1 MAILKLIFITLTLP
15 LLFLHS
21 YVAVSILELQNALK
35 TSEIDATVRRDCS
48 KKLEDCLESEDMES
62 ETQRR
67 LLLMQRRYISY
78 ETLRRDMIPCQKPGS
93 SYYDCGAAQANP
105 YSRGCEIITRCA
117 RGIKVILI
125 SQHFS
130 LSYYSTLSASFAS
143 VPCCFF
149 IICYCLQ
156 MEKSFSNLFWD
167 HFLFICAHLSSICEL
182 NNNDLTRGYLF
193 FFMGVLFLS
202 LYTIYIWYQHQS
214 SNGVHLVSVM
224 IEISFSFIGN
234 GIALIGR
241 WFVPIDNLLWLVI
254 GTCTMFSICVILF
267 CYYLFASGKFKK
279 P

>member
-1 MAILKLIFITLTLP
+1 MANPRQTMDSSKL
-15 LLFLHS
+15 S
-21 YVAVSILELQNALK
+21 
-35 TSEIDATVRRDCS
+35 
-48 KKLEDCLESEDMES
+48 
-62 ETQRR
+62 
-67 LLLMQRRYISY
+67 LLLSMVFYVHS
-78 ETLRRDMIPCQKPGS
+78 
-93 SYYDCGAAQANP
+93 
-105 YSRGCEIITRCA
+105 
-117 RGIKVILI
+117 VILI

-130 LSYYSTLSASFAS
+130 LSYFSTLSASFAS
-143 VPCCFF
+143 VPCCFC
-149 IICYCLQ
+149 IICNCLQ

-193 FFMGVLFLS
+193 FFMGVLLLS

-214 SNGVHLVSVM
+214 SNGVHLVNVM

-241 WFVPIDNLLWLVI
+241 WFVPLDNLLWLVI

-267 CYYLFASGKFKK
+267 CYYLFSSGKFKK